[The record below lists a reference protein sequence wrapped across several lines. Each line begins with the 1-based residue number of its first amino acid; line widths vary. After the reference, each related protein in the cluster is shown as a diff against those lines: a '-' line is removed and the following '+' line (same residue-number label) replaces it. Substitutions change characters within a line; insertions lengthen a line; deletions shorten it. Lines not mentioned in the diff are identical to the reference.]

1 MPMAEV
7 MSNPESPVVADG
19 NVVVRPQPFTIEE
32 TAAFQQADR
41 QAAKMVAGLM
51 LAIFTMAL
59 LGYSLI
65 CFLALRGGS

>member
-1 MPMAEV
+1 MAEV
-7 MSNPESPVVADG
+7 TSSPESPVVAGG
-19 NVVVRPQPFTIEE
+19 NTEAPPPFTPEE

-41 QAAKMVAGLM
+41 QAATMVAGLM

>member
-1 MPMAEV
+1 MAEV
-7 MSNPESPVVADG
+7 ITTPESPMVADG
-19 NVVVRPQPFTIEE
+19 NVQAPPPFTPEE
-32 TAAFQQADR
+32 TAAFHQADR

>member
-1 MPMAEV
+1 MTMAEV
-7 MSNPESPVVADG
+7 TSTPEFPVVANNNIG
-19 NVVVRPQPFTIEE
+19 VPPPFTPEE

-65 CFLALRGGS
+65 CFLASRGGP